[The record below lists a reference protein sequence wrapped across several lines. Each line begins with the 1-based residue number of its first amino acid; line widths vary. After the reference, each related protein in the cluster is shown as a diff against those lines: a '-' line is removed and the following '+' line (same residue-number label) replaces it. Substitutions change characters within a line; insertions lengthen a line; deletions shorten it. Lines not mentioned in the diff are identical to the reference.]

1 MTQATLSQEFI
12 RLVHLKICLTII
24 IKSSHFAIQHGNR
37 RAFRNLYLENSEGIA
52 KYGIIEQ
59 TVEFPDVKLQS
70 KKGTIDY
77 SGREIIEDLGKEYI
91 YIRSEDFANIDE
103 TKVINLTM
111 LIVDGLKMAE
121 LPIIKASNSEKKI
134 WISQTLKDGSTL
146 SWLPSSGSFYTIVGY
161 ITQTEMNNARQEL
174 ENKAMQYLEDNS
186 EPKVIY
192 EVNSV
197 YIQEKEFE
205 VGDRL
210 TLHDFK
216 QNIDTQVRVVEI
228 QKDLIKTCTQR

>member
-1 MTQATLSQEFI
+1 MKKDLDITNVERWVYVELVAEF
-12 RLVHLKICLTII
+12 R
-24 IKSSHFAIQHGNR
+24 Q
-37 RAFRNLYLENSEGIA
+37 
-52 KYGIIEQ
+52 
-59 TVEFPDVKLQS
+59 
-70 KKGTIDY
+70 
-77 SGREIIEDLGKEYI
+77 
-91 YIRSEDFANIDE
+91 
-103 TKVINLTM
+103 
-111 LIVDGLKMAE
+111 
-121 LPIIKASNSEKKI
+121 
-134 WISQTLKDGSTL
+134 
-146 SWLPSSGSFYTIVGY
+146 FYTIVGY